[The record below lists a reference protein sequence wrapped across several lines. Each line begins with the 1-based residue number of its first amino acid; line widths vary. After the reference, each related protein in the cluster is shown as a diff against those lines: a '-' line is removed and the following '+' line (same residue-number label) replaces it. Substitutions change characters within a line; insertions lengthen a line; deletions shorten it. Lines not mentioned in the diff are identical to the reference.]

1 MIKVI
6 FAFFRYVFAYL
17 KCYFGGCVVARTFI
31 STLGFT
37 ESLVL
42 APIIRLGLNRDDR
55 VIILVP
61 GGLGGEDR
69 TENTL
74 RKLRDMLNAISGG
87 AFDMQTVSIPVDD
100 FAEAVRM
107 IRRIIIEEAERENRM
122 VYVNVSG
129 GMRALV
135 IEAYTATLIARIMRR
150 NVAFTELELE
160 GSAGSIKMIPITFP
174 KRFAETKRKILKE
187 LAEKGAPMGMREL
200 SKRTGLSLPTLSRN
214 LREMVQDNL
223 IKLKKEGRRI
233 LAEITK
239 EGKILT

>member
-1 MIKVI
+1 MLLWGEDVM
-6 FAFFRYVFAYL
+6 
-17 KCYFGGCVVARTFI
+17 ARTFI

-174 KRFAETKRKILKE
+174 KRFAETKRRILKE

>member
-1 MIKVI
+1 MAK
-6 FAFFRYVFAYL
+6 
-17 KCYFGGCVVARTFI
+17 TFV

-42 APIIRLGLNRDDR
+42 APIIKLGLNRDDKL
-55 VIILVP
+55 IILIP
-61 GGLGGEDR
+61 SGLGGEDR

-87 AFDMQTVSIPVDD
+87 SFNMQTVSIPVDD

-107 IRRIIIEEAERENRM
+107 IRRIIIREAELKNRT

-135 IEAYTATLIARIMRR
+135 IEAYTATLIARTIRR
-150 NVAFTELELE
+150 NITFTELELE
-160 GSAGSIKMIPITFP
+160 GSAGSLKIIPITFP
-174 KRFAETKRKILKE
+174 KQFTETKRRILKE
-187 LAEKGAPMGMREL
+187 LAKEETPTGMREL
-200 SKRTGLSLPTLSRN
+200 AERTNLSLPTLSRN
-214 LREMVQDNL
+214 LREMAKDHL
-223 IKLKKEGRRI
+223 IELKKERRRI
-233 LAEITK
+233 LAKITK